1 MSRVDTIDLE
11 LTVLMADGL
20 APKDTKLFGKQTE
33 VFMCISACSYVSHSF
48 MFCPLKG

>member
-33 VFMCISACSYVSHSF
+33 VLMCVLVRALMFLTRSCSV
-48 MFCPLKG
+48 L